1 MLKRLIVLVVV
12 IALPLIPVIAL
23 IRHSSSSISS
33 IIEHATELQPATSA
47 QLRELSRGTAVLIE
61 GTLAAQTPAQY
72 PSLVA
77 YEQQYSLVD
86 NDLGRYWR
94 TSDFTTPPLWITLAD
109 GQSVRVLNSTYQLRH
124 ITVIENGPAD
134 SYGRPTRYIGLRV
147 GDRVTVMGRVAS
159 SADSLALNAEVVAGG
174 SRAEWLADEH
184 GVSAGT
190 LDGLLIAGLAVSVVG
205 LGAWWLAQHRPHS
218 SLPAGV

>member
-1 MLKRLIVLVVV
+1 MSKRLIVLVVV

-23 IRHSSSSISS
+23 IRQSASGVSAI
-33 IIEHATELQPATSA
+33 TERVTQLQPASSA
-47 QLRELSRGTAVLIE
+47 QLRELASGTAVLIE
-61 GTLAAQTPAQY
+61 GTLAAQTPTHYQ
-72 PSLVA
+72 SLVA

-94 TSDFTTPPLWITLAD
+94 TSDFTTPPLLITLAD

-124 ITVIENGPAD
+124 TSAIENGPAN

-147 GDRVTVMGRVAS
+147 GDRVTVMGRVTAT
-159 SADSLALNAEVVAGG
+159 ANGLALNAEVVAGG